1 MTTEAPS
8 SDQGAADISPVQA
21 NPTTSRFPR
30 VGILMLSLGL
40 AIGVLVIDLLT
51 PRGISVAALYVIP
64 VIVVQRA
71 GSIVYTM
78 IVAVISAGLA
88 SVGIIVAPDIGVSP
102 SIVLADYGIVLLTL
116 MATAVIGII
125 SSRRSARL
133 QTVSK
138 LLTMCAWTKKVKVQD
153 EWIPVE
159 DYLRKHLGVTISHG
173 MTEESARQ
181 FLADSG
187 IEVEETK

>member
-1 MTTEAPS
+1 MTTDAPS
-8 SDQGAADISPVQA
+8 SDEGAAGISPVQA
-21 NPTTSRFPR
+21 NPTASRFPG

-71 GSIVYTM
+71 GSIAYTM

-88 SVGIIVAPDIGVSP
+88 SVGIILAPEIGVAP

-125 SSRRSARL
+125 SSRRSAQL

>member
-1 MTTEAPS
+1 
-8 SDQGAADISPVQA
+8 
-21 NPTTSRFPR
+21 
-30 VGILMLSLGL
+30 
-40 AIGVLVIDLLT
+40 
-51 PRGISVAALYVIP
+51 
-64 VIVVQRA
+64 
-71 GSIVYTM
+71 
-78 IVAVISAGLA
+78 
-88 SVGIIVAPDIGVSP
+88 
-102 SIVLADYGIVLLTL
+102 

-125 SSRRSARL
+125 SSRRSAQL

>member
-1 MTTEAPS
+1 
-8 SDQGAADISPVQA
+8 
-21 NPTTSRFPR
+21 
-30 VGILMLSLGL
+30 MLSLGL

-51 PRGISVAALYVIP
+51 PRGISVA
-64 VIVVQRA
+64 
-71 GSIVYTM
+71 
-78 IVAVISAGLA
+78 GLA

-102 SIVLADYGIVLLTL
+102 SIVLVDYGIVLLTL

-125 SSRRSARL
+125 SSRRSAQL

-187 IEVEETK
+187 IEVEETIR

>member
-1 MTTEAPS
+1 M
-8 SDQGAADISPVQA
+8 
-21 NPTTSRFPR
+21 
-30 VGILMLSLGL
+30 
-40 AIGVLVIDLLT
+40 
-51 PRGISVAALYVIP
+51 IP

-71 GSIVYTM
+71 GSTVYTM

-125 SSRRSARL
+125 SSRRSAQL

-138 LLTMCAWTKKVKVQD
+138 LLTMCAWTKKVKCRTNGFR
-153 EWIPVE
+153 WRIICAS
-159 DYLRKHLGVTISHG
+159 T
-173 MTEESARQ
+173 
-181 FLADSG
+181 SG
-187 IEVEETK
+187 